1 MYMYLFSHLHPV
13 LSTNRRE
20 GKTMQTEE
28 PKLLE
33 LVSALNEA
41 WSTVKQLFLLVLLM
55 FCPGVMLYSDVS
67 KEYLAH

>member
-41 WSTVKQLFLLVLLM
+41 
-55 FCPGVMLYSDVS
+55 
-67 KEYLAH
+67 